1 MTEIVHSAL
10 IKMVEKTSRVTKSA
24 LDPCFHSIYTRW
36 QGVIN
41 TSKLAHAHLLFGWFW
56 ISQYLT
62 LAQRPYWR
70 LPTNILV
77 KFNAR
82 ACPNVHNTHRG
93 ELILQST
100 GFAGYSI
107 FLLKNSRTI
116 LLSFPVRRRAL
127 QNYTDLPA
135 SVYRDHCK
143 ITFDARERNYNSAL
157 LQHTTRE
164 RDGWL

>member
-1 MTEIVHSAL
+1 MSY
-10 IKMVEKTSRVTKSA
+10 EKRA
-24 LDPCFHSIYTRW
+24 GPHAFIQYIWR

-56 ISQYLT
+56 VSQYLT
-62 LAQRPYWR
+62 LAQRPNWRR

-82 ACPNVHNTHRG
+82 ACPNVHTTHRG

-100 GFAGYSI
+100 GFAGYST

-135 SVYRDHCK
+135 SVY
-143 ITFDARERNYNSAL
+143 TSGSLQNYV
-157 LQHTTRE
+157 
-164 RDGWL
+164 